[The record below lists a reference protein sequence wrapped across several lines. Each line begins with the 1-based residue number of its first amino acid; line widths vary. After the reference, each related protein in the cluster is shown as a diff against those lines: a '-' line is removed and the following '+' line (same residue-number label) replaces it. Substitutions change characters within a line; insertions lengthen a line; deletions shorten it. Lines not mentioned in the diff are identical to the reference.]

1 MSTLYVTFAARVLQ
15 LSLRGVDRP
24 RNKKVTYLL
33 IRLSSRAVHR
43 YIDAW
48 SAGSFSISKFHVTK
62 GVLSLFL
69 LLTFS
74 RFHPCE
80 SLFLDHGNVTL
91 RNSALPLSVYS
102 DRSCWLDEYVVSPIN
117 QRLEDEPHRYIT
129 FTFNI
134 PVFAY

>member
-43 YIDAW
+43 HIDAW

-69 LLTFS
+69 L
-74 RFHPCE
+74 
-80 SLFLDHGNVTL
+80 
-91 RNSALPLSVYS
+91 
-102 DRSCWLDEYVVSPIN
+102 
-117 QRLEDEPHRYIT
+117 
-129 FTFNI
+129 
-134 PVFAY
+134 